1 MYLIIQILLQHLVQE
16 DPVSPFYQKPDLVAP
31 GVFVNTTSL
40 KNFYNITSGT
50 SYAAPH
56 VSGAIAL
63 LLEKNPDLTPQ
74 EIKSILVTTSN
85 IITDQYNKEF
95 EFNAGGA
102 GRIDL
107 KKAFNSKLIFEPP
120 KLIFNLSEH
129 KISEEQEIK
138 INSLNEIV
146 NIQKVKFS
154 DVEGIKFDYEIKN
167 STLYITAKLIEN
179 ESDIFETRAL
189 ITDDNDD
196 VVYQIPIIVR
206 VNEATIVIIETENEL
221 SFQIKQPL
229 DWEYAKITITNSETF
244 EERNISITP
253 KKIESL
259 KLYDAGRYWIEANVK
274 SNENTFDVYEV
285 YDIKE
290 DLSEQKPIVEN
301 SELPERA
308 LIILGIIF
316 SIVIVV
322 GLKFRKNY

>member
-1 MYLIIQILLQHLVQE
+1 M
-16 DPVSPFYQKPDLVAP
+16 
-31 GVFVNTTSL
+31 NTTSL

-63 LLEKNPDLTPQ
+63 LLEKNPDLTPD
-74 EIKSILVTTSN
+74 EIKSILVTTSDV
-85 IITDQYNKEF
+85 ITDQYKKEF
-95 EFNAGGA
+95 EFDAGGA

-107 KKAFNSKLIFEPP
+107 QKAFNSKLVFHPP

-129 KISEEQEIK
+129 KISEEHNIK
-138 INSLNEIV
+138 INSFDEII
-146 NIQKVKFS
+146 NIQKVEFS
-154 DVEGIKFDYEIKN
+154 GIENVGFDYEIKD
-167 STLYITAKLIEN
+167 SALYITSKLIEN
-179 ESDIFETRAL
+179 ELGVFETRVF
-189 ITDDNDD
+189 ITSND
-196 VVYQIPIIVR
+196 VIYQIPIIVR
-206 VNEATIVIIETENEL
+206 VSEASIVISEIENEL
-221 SFQIKQPL
+221 SFQVKQPL

-244 EERNISITP
+244 EERSISITP
-253 KKIESL
+253 KKFESL
-259 KLYDAGRYWIEANVK
+259 KLYDAGRYWIEVNVK
-274 SNENTFDVYEV
+274 SDNNTFDVYEV

>member
-1 MYLIIQILLQHLVQE
+1 
-16 DPVSPFYQKPDLVAP
+16 
-31 GVFVNTTSL
+31 VNTTSL

-63 LLEKNPDLTPQ
+63 LLEKNPDLTPH
-74 EIKSILVTTSN
+74 EIKSILVTTSDV
-85 IITDQYNKEF
+85 ITDQYGKEF
-95 EFNAGGA
+95 GFDAGGA

-107 KKAFNSKLIFEPP
+107 KKAFNSKLVFDPP

-129 KISEEQEIK
+129 KTSEEREIK
-138 INSLNEIV
+138 INSLEGNI
-146 NIQKVKFS
+146 NIQKVEFS
-154 DVEGIKFDYEIKN
+154 GLDNIEFNYEIN
-167 STLYITAKLIEN
+167 DSTLYITSKLIEN
-179 ESDIFETRAL
+179 ESGNFETRAF
-189 ITDDNDD
+189 ITNSD

-206 VNEATIVIIETENEL
+206 VSEASIIILETENEL
-221 SFQIKQPL
+221 SFQVKRPL
-229 DWEYAKITITNSETF
+229 NWEYAKITITNSETF
-244 EERNISITP
+244 EERTVSITP
-253 KKIESL
+253 NKFVSL
-259 KLYDAGRYWIEANVK
+259 KLYDAGKYWIEANVK
-274 SNENTFDVYEV
+274 NDENTFDVYEV

-308 LIILGIIF
+308 LIILGVIF